1 MDFRAYYLRKKYW
14 LNDFIHGAQMW
25 RQYRDVMKIM
35 NMPKDNKN
43 VCGGGKRAK
52 YLKDI
57 LSFAGKNVPYYTC
70 MERMEKL
77 QDFPVV
83 NKQTYLSDY
92 SAFCVPKENIPFQR
106 GELHVQKTSGSTG
119 TPFQVPQ
126 DTRCRLRRIAIIKA
140 ENEKIGF
147 HSFEP
152 MMHLR
157 AVAHYWDGGRDFF
170 YSKGLNI
177 IYIDNSNLNEGKIK
191 KIISAVDDYRVKVIR
206 GYMTTLDTIT
216 RYMEDRQLRFNH
228 KITFISV
235 GELLQEWLRKRI
247 VDYLHCDIIS
257 QYGNEENGIFGQSE
271 INGSG
276 RHINLNGAGCAI
288 EILRLDSDE
297 PAKRGE
303 LGRIVVTDF
312 TNYAM
317 PMIRYEI
324 GDLAAPCDFYDDG
337 TVKSIDNLS
346 GRITDIIYR
355 TDGCPIDFYNSIPV
369 EIFINPKI
377 RQFQFIQKDAKEYVI
392 RLSFT
397 DDAIKE
403 QESHIVKKLKYI
415 LGADAIV
422 RIDWVNE
429 LPVLNSGKRKIII
442 NEWKQKMN
450 KYSSPIQ

>member
-1 MDFRAYYLRKKYW
+1 MDFRSFYLRKKYW

-25 RQYRDVMKIM
+25 RQYRDVMEVMK
-35 NMPKDNKN
+35 MPKDKN
-43 VCGGGKRAK
+43 WERGKRAK
-52 YLKDI
+52 YLRSI
-57 LSFAGKNVPYYTC
+57 LSFAKQNVSYY
-70 MERMEKL
+70 MKMDGMEKL

-92 SAFCVPKENIPFQR
+92 DAFCVPKEKIPFQR

-119 TPFQVPQ
+119 TPFRVPQ

-140 ENEKIGF
+140 ENEKISF

-157 AVAHYWDGGRDFF
+157 AVAHYWNEKNGREFT
-170 YSKGLNI
+170 YYKNLNI
-177 IYIDNSNLNEGKIK
+177 IYVDNSNINEEKIR
-191 KIISAVDDYRVKVIR
+191 KIINAVDGYRVKVVR

-216 RYMEDRQLRFNH
+216 RYMEERQLRFSH

-235 GELLQEWLRKRI
+235 GELLQEWLRKRV

-257 QYGNEENGIFGQSE
+257 QYGNEENGIFGQSD

-276 RHINLNGAGCAI
+276 RHINLNGAGCVI
-288 EILRLDSDE
+288 EILKLDCDE
-297 PAKRGE
+297 PAARGE

-324 GDLAAPCDFYDDG
+324 GDLAAPCEFWDDG

-346 GRITDIIYR
+346 GRITDMIFR

-369 EIFINPKI
+369 EIFLNPSI
-377 RQFQFIQKDAKEYVI
+377 RQFQFIQKGAKEYVM
-392 RLSFT
+392 RLSCKGNE
-397 DDAIKE
+397 IKE
-403 QESHIVKKLKYI
+403 KESSFVKKLKDI
-415 LGADAIV
+415 LGADAVIK
-422 RIDWVNE
+422 IEWVSE
-429 LPVLNSGKRKIII
+429 LPVLNSGKRKIVI
-442 NEWKQKMN
+442 NEWK
-450 KYSSPIQ
+450 